1 MKPDKTM
8 KPVKHDRRGF
18 LQAAGA
24 VAATFVL
31 GNLPFTAH
39 AQTGAAAK
47 MKIGII
53 GSGRVGSAVGGAWVK
68 AGHEVMFS
76 SLDLE
81 ADKKLAASLG
91 PNARAGTPREAAAFG
106 TVLLVSVPYKALPSV
121 GKDLADLIKGKIIID
136 TSNPIVARDGDMA
149 VAAREK
155 GAGLASME
163 FLPGARI
170 VRAFNAIGAAR
181 MAAAASASERV
192 GMPIAGDDQ
201 AAIATASSLIR
212 DVGYEPVLVGTLA
225 AMGKHLIPGTPLGGE
240 RSPEEVRKVAATLK

>member
-1 MKPDKTM
+1 MTSDHVIKQS
-8 KPVKHDRRGF
+8 RRHF
-18 LQAAGA
+18 MQAAGA
-24 VAATFVL
+24 AAASVAL
-31 GNLPFTAH
+31 GSLPLTAL
-39 AQTGAAAK
+39 AQAAGAK
-47 MKIGII
+47 MKIGIV

-81 ADKKLAASLG
+81 QDKKLAASLG
-91 PNARAGTPREAAAFG
+91 GGARAGTPREAAAFG

-121 GKDLADLIKGKIIID
+121 GKELADLIKGKIIID
-136 TSNPIVARDGDMA
+136 TSNPIVGRDGDMA

-155 GAGLASME
+155 GAGIASME

-181 MAAAASASERV
+181 MAAAAGASERV
-192 GMPIAGDDQ
+192 GMPIAGDD
-201 AAIATASSLIR
+201 ANAIAVASSLIR

-225 AMGKHLIPGTPLGGE
+225 GMGKHLIPGTPLAGE
-240 RSPEEVRKVAATLK
+240 RSPDDVRKVAATLK